1 MAEVHSIHI
10 QVDSTQA
17 NKATTDLNKMAG
29 ATSNAEKALGNLI
42 GIAKGLVALE
52 TLRRTASYAIEAAD
66 SFTLMS
72 SKLKL
77 ATSSQGEYNKAQT
90 ELFKIA
96 QSNSTALGDT
106 VQLYSRLATGMK
118 EMGKSQ
124 AETLKMT
131 DAVAKSLRISGAS
144 ASETSSVITQFSQA
158 IGSGVLR
165 GEEFNAIMENGNRLA
180 RALADGLGVPIG
192 KLREL
197 AQDGKLTGD
206 VVVKAIMSQTAAL
219 DAESKMMQT
228 TVSQSW
234 VQLQNAITQYI
245 GEADQA
251 NGTTKELSDAIVLL
265 AKNFKELADPIAN
278 AISTLARIEIG
289 GWLALSDA
297 IKSAS
302 VALKEMVGIQ
312 QAGTTDPE
320 VLKLM
325 KMGQGQASIDEIAGK
340 QAQATEKAVAKSAA
354 ATAVHLDKTS
364 KGAKKAADEAQRA
377 FEATMQANVS
387 AAENASRLQEAVAET
402 SKKRLENELD
412 AAKEKARLDS
422 KEANSYEEKLRIAEE
437 LQKKSEEIIAKEAE
451 LRLQAL
457 DAESQILAIKIAGVE
472 QEIAAADRYN
482 LTQAER
488 IKLQTELATL
498 QTQQQIIPEQKTQVE
513 LDAIRELTS
522 ATADLNEIRK
532 SGEEN
537 VREEALRTLA
547 VMESNLDF
555 AREMATGFSDAFGT
569 MGEAVGGFIVSLAEY
584 EKQMATI
591 KVQMDE
597 EIAKN
602 PSKRFE
608 IEQKAAEKSAKAQ
621 INAYGDMAQSAQK
634 FFKQGSKGYEAMG
647 AAVKVFR
654 TFEMAQS
661 AISAAS
667 QIGDMAKNVET
678 FITGVLGMTAAET
691 ASVAPTVA
699 AETTKGA
706 VKAKTAVVSQGQIP
720 IAGFALMAAMAA
732 LVATMGFNTGGG
744 GSAPAVAEPG
754 TGTVLGDPTAQ
765 SESFKN
771 SLDLL
776 VEINSN
782 DLAYSA
788 DMLESL
794 RNIESALADAS
805 ALVAKQI
812 LPLIESVTSQSDV
825 SSMLSS
831 SKVTEAGFLVGAQS
845 LLKVISSGQLQG
857 SIGARTESTTGL
869 FGEFKSAS
877 TQFAQYGKGIAEAF
891 GKIVQNIYS
900 NVAQSA
906 DKIGIP
912 FEEIQKRAEGLKVGL
927 GKVNLAGKSSEEAA
941 KAIEA
946 AFSAMGD
953 KMAMKLLPEFKDF
966 QQSGEGYWQTINRVG
981 AGVAEATGR
990 LELLGMEAIKYTDIQ
1005 KKSGDISAEITR
1017 QTIMAQGDLNEGTR
1031 EYIRQLTGSASDI
1044 IEAYGQILN
1053 ITNMMRGA
1061 GFGTENIDRTMINAA
1076 GGLTKFEEALTTFAE
1091 NFLTPAQRVKSDIAS
1106 MSAEFGKFGLALPK
1120 SREEFTK
1127 LILSVD
1133 DSTEAGRKLK
1143 GQIIGLTPAF
1153 DDFISQVDDL
1163 RATFE
1168 DTKNSILDLQ
1178 GSIASD
1184 IAGLKSPEAEFA
1196 LISGTVQKAWA
1207 DLYEYMQGV
1216 ASGNER
1222 NFDYEI
1228 QQLNDIRSGVMS
1240 RYNSELGLIRQA
1252 AQAQATAIKEAA
1264 NIQIDVLKS
1273 GLTAQID
1280 SIKAIADAQITALN
1294 DSSEVQI
1301 DAINANLEAELEL
1314 RQKAH
1319 EVALESLQKEL
1330 DSAQKL
1336 KSAVEQVRA
1345 YAIGMRLGPNA
1356 PLSPEQRLQEAQRQ
1370 YASLL
1375 DMAQG
1380 GDAEA
1385 MSQLTGAADTY
1396 LEAARQY
1403 YGSGTQYS
1411 NLFNAVQNAMES
1423 IGSMSVTDP
1432 DSIQARIDLLRESQK
1447 DELDALR
1454 ETAQSQIET
1463 VKDTTKNQIEA
1474 IKQSSED
1481 QIKAAK
1487 DALDAQIKAIQDA
1500 TNKQVEALTDPDQNE
1515 AIKKLRLD
1523 TIAELERV
1531 GIMLKETEYA
1541 NNRNADDLELI
1552 QMSQLSEMRLQTQY
1566 LATIAGGNSGNA
1578 STPNPG
1584 FIPNP
1589 VNDDFTGTMMSVAS
1603 ETRASVNVQQ
1613 AGFTQM
1619 IENLQSID
1627 DRLSK
1632 MERTQRLNA

>member
-17 NKATTDLNKMAG
+17 NKATNDLNKMAG

-96 QSNSTALGDT
+96 QSNSTAIGDT

-124 AETLKMT
+124 TETLKMT

-278 AISTLARIEIG
+278 AISTLARIEVG

-320 VLKLM
+320 TLKFM
-325 KMGQGQASIDEIAGK
+325 KMGQGQTSIDEIAGK

-422 KEANSYEEKLRIAEE
+422 KDANIYEEKLRIAEE
-437 LQKKSEEIIAKEAE
+437 LQKKSEEIIAKETE

-532 SGEEN
+532 SGEES
-537 VREEALRTLA
+537 VRDEALRTLA

-678 FITGVLGMTAAET
+678 FITGILGMTAAET

-720 IAGFALMAAMAA
+720 IVGFALMAAMAA

-754 TGTVLGDPTAQ
+754 TGTVLGDPTKQ
-765 SESFKN
+765 SESIGN
-771 SLDLL
+771 ALDML

-782 DLAYSA
+782 DLAFSA
-788 DMLESL
+788 DMLASL
-794 RNIESALADAS
+794 KAIEGALADAS
-805 ALVAKQI
+805 ALIAKQVM
-812 LPLIESVTSQSDV
+812 PLVGSVVSQF
-825 SSMLSS
+825 SS
-831 SKVTEAGFLVGAQS
+831 SGMMSSKEVKEAGFVVGGQS
-845 LLKVISSGQLQG
+845 LNKVLASGLLQG
-857 SIGARTESTTGL
+857 SLGARVESTTGL
-869 FGEFKSAS
+869 LGEFHSGQTMIAK
-877 TQFAQYGKGIAEAF
+877 YGNSIAVAF
-891 GKIVQNIYS
+891 GKIVESLYQNIVGAS
-900 NVAQSA
+900 E
-906 DKIGIP
+906 KIGVP
-912 FEEIQKRAEGLKVGL
+912 SEELARRMDGLKVGL
-927 GKVNLAGKSSEEAA
+927 GKINLAGKSSEEAA

-966 QQSGEGYWQTINRVG
+966 QRSGEGYFETINRVG
-981 AGVAEATGR
+981 AGVADATGR
-990 LELLGMEAIKYTDIQ
+990 LALLGMEAIKYTEIEN
-1005 KKSGDISAEITR
+1005 KRGDVAAEIAKKTL
-1017 QTIMAQGDLNEGTR
+1017 MVQGQLGDGAKKYVSE
-1031 EYIRQLTGSASDI
+1031 LTGSIEEIIDSYKQIKEVTDLMAGMNIHASQFNR
-1044 IEAYGQILN
+1044 E
-1053 ITNMMRGA
+1053 MV
-1061 GFGTENIDRTMINAA
+1061 NAA
-1076 GGLTKFEEALTTFAE
+1076 GGLEALTDALKTYAE
-1091 NFLTPAQRVKSDIAS
+1091 EFLSPAKQVNLEAAKLRESFGALGKNLPATREDFTRLIDGIDW
-1106 MSAEFGKFGLALPK
+1106 SAEGADKLFGSLISLA
-1120 SREEFTK
+1120 
-1127 LILSVD
+1127 
-1133 DSTEAGRKLK
+1133 
-1143 GQIIGLTPAF
+1143 PAF
-1153 DDFISQVDDL
+1153 SEL
-1163 RATFE
+1163 M
-1168 DTKNSILDLQ
+1168 NSIDDVAA
-1178 GSIASD
+1178 SIESTMSNIQNVQRGILGN
-1184 IAGLKSPEAEFA
+1184 IAGLISPTAEASLANNDLAGANAAWGVYIASITAGMKRSVDTELS
-1196 LISGTVQKAWA
+1196 LIGDLQSAVMARYSAELTLIKQEAQKQA
-1207 DLYEYMQGV
+1207 D
-1216 ASGNER
+1216 
-1222 NFDYEI
+1222 
-1228 QQLNDIRSGVMS
+1228 
-1240 RYNSELGLIRQA
+1240 
-1252 AQAQATAIKEAA
+1252 AIKE
-1264 NIQIDVLKS
+1264 
-1273 GLTAQID
+1273 TAQ
-1280 SIKAIADAQITALN
+1280 
-1294 DSSEVQI
+1294 VQI
-1301 DAINANLEAELEL
+1301 DAINASTQTQVDAINGQLNAEMDARKKLDDIKL
-1314 RQKAH
+1314 DA
-1319 EVALESLQKEL
+1319 LQKEL
-1330 DSAQKL
+1330 ESANKL
-1336 KSAVEQVRA
+1336 KSAILQVRD
-1345 YAIGMRLGPNA
+1345 YASGLALSGLST
-1356 PLSPEQRLQEAQRQ
+1356 LSPEQRLNEAQRQ
-1370 YASLL
+1370 YQSLL
-1375 DMAQG
+1375 GRAQG

-1385 MSQLTGAADTY
+1385 IARLSGASDAY
-1396 LEAARQY
+1396 LQASKDFF
-1403 YGSGTQYS
+1403 GSGTQY
-1411 NLFNAVQNAMES
+1411 QNIFSGVKQAMES
-1423 IGSMSVTDP
+1423 IGAMDAPDP
-1432 DSIQARIDLLRESQK
+1432 DSIQSRIDLLREQQTKDLEAMRKLAQEQVDAVKDSAKEQIAALQK
-1447 DELDALR
+1447 DV
-1454 ETAQSQIET
+1454 AQR
-1463 VKDTTKNQIEA
+1463 VADLA
-1474 IKQSSED
+1474 
-1481 QIKAAK
+1481 
-1487 DALDAQIKAIQDA
+1487 
-1500 TNKQVEALTDPDQNE
+1500 DPDKNP
-1515 AIKKLRLD
+1515 AILALKQE
-1523 TIAELERV
+1523 TIAELQR
-1531 GIMLKETEYA
+1531 IY
-1541 NNRNADDLELI
+1541 
-1552 QMSQLSEMRLQTQY
+1552 QLSESTNQEAKRQAQEQINLAMQQLDENRTQTTTLKYISNQFEVSGENTKTTADGITALITTQSLSNPVMIDRLQK
-1566 LATIAGGNSGNA
+1566 
-1578 STPNPG
+1578 
-1584 FIPNP
+1584 
-1589 VNDDFTGTMMSVAS
+1589 
-1603 ETRASVNVQQ
+1603 
-1613 AGFTQM
+1613 
-1619 IENLQSID
+1619 IEMA
-1627 DRLSK
+1627 LSR
-1632 MERTQRLNA
+1632 MERNQKLNA